1 MSWGAFLT
9 QILSA
14 ALGSLGFSLLFGNRL
29 WSRSLSA
36 SAVGALG
43 WAVYLCL
50 TGAGHSWF
58 LACLAASVVVGLL
71 AEGQAKLF
79 KAPSTVFLIVGLIP
93 LVPGGSL
100 YYTLSNA
107 LLQNWEQSRFYL
119 NQTLQF
125 TLGLAG
131 GVALVAGISL
141 MLRRR

>member
-1 MSWGAFLT
+1 MSTVAFVC

-14 ALGSLGFSLLFGNRL
+14 FLGSLGFSLLFGNRL

-43 WAVYLCL
+43 WAVYLW
-50 TGAGHSWF
+50 TMAAGQGWF
-58 LACLAASVVVGLL
+58 LSSLAASLAVGLL

-107 LLQNWEQSRFYL
+107 LLQHWEQSRFYL

-131 GVALVAGISL
+131 GVALVAALSL
-141 MLRRR
+141 MLRKR